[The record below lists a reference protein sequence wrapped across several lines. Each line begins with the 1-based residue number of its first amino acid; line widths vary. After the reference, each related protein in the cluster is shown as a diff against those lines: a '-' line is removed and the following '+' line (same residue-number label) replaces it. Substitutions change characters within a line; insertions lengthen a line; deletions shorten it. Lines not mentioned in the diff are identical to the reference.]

1 MMVCYFFHCFPF
13 YLHLFIY
20 IYIFDFFSLFPTAP
34 RPSHILIHATSCVLS
49 LSLSNKS
56 KKHNQPNRKQKMKIK
71 TNKQK
76 PNKTKKYRPNQNPMA
91 FVLCWST
98 TPKHKACPRVRLTEQ
113 PRDASLEKSDSHF
126 PLSVRGPV

>member
-1 MMVCYFFHCFPF
+1 MNTFNDGLLFFHCFPF

-20 IYIFDFFSLFPTAP
+20 IYDFSSLFPTAP
-34 RPSHILIHATSCVLS
+34 RPSHLLIHATSCVLS

-56 KKHNQPNRKQKMKIK
+56 KKPNQPNREQKMKIK
-71 TNKQK
+71 ANKQK
-76 PNKTKKYRPNQNPMA
+76 PNKTKNIAKTKTL

-98 TPKHKACPRVRLTEQ
+98 TPKHKACPRVWLTEQ